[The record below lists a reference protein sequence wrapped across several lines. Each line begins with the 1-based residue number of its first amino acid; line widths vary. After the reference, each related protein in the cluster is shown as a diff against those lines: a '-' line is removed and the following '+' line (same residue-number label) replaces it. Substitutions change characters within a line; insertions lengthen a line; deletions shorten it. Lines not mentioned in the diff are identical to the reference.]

1 LVTQRALIRA
11 PPPVQGGPDPS
22 PSLVAP
28 AGHSPLGRGFLSGR
42 FKSPDDL
49 DEGDFRRY
57 GPRFT
62 GANLEANQKL
72 AAKVEDIAHDKRIT
86 SAQLALAWVL
96 AQGEDP
102 VPIPGTKRRR
112 YLEHNAAA
120 ADVELTEADPER
132 KTRRSPR
139 LPAPAMTRPAWRA

>member
-1 LVTQRALIRA
+1 M
-11 PPPVQGGPDPS
+11 QGGPDPS

-96 AQGEDP
+96 AQGED
-102 VPIPGTKRRR
+102 RC
-112 YLEHNAAA
+112 
-120 ADVELTEADPER
+120 
-132 KTRRSPR
+132 RSRGPSGVAIWSTTPPPR
-139 LPAPAMTRPAWRA
+139 TSS